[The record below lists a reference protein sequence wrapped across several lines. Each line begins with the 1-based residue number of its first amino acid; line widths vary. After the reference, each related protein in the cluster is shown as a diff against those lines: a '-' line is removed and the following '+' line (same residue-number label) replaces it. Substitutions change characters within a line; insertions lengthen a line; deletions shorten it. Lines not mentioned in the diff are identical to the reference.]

1 MTTASQP
8 PRAKSDV
15 VSPGHVRTKIHPP
28 HDGVEALRVSE
39 ERFRQLAMNAPAAIY
54 IKDAEGR
61 YTFANIAA
69 CEALGLPAGV
79 AGQSDHD
86 LLPAEIAEQLRQHD
100 LEVISTGR
108 SIEMVELLERD
119 GTTREFLSVKFP
131 LCGAGGET
139 IGVCG
144 VSTDIT
150 ERRRAEAA
158 LRESEERF
166 ARFMQHLPGLA
177 WIKDAEGRYVFANGA
192 AVEAFQTTPDRLYG
206 SFDTDLF
213 PPEVAQAF
221 IENDRAALASG
232 NGVQTLESLRQS
244 DGELHHSL
252 VSKFPIPGTDG
263 SPAWVGGMAIDVTAR
278 RQAEE
283 ALLASE
289 QRFRALASHAPVGIF
304 QTNELGETVFVNEC
318 WCAMTGLSQEQA
330 RGDGWIRAIHPNDR
344 DRVVPNW
351 IEAVEAGRPSE
362 AEFRFLRPD
371 GVVTWLQGNAVPIRN
386 DAGALVGYMGTVV
399 DVTARKEAEFALK
412 EADRRKDEFL
422 AVLAHELRN
431 PLAPIRT
438 GLELMRLAADDRA
451 LVEDIRSTME
461 RQTQQMVRLI
471 DDLLDVSRITR
482 GTFELRT
489 TRVELA
495 RIVES
500 ALETARPF
508 IHECGHR
515 YSVDVPAEAIVL
527 EADPTRLAQVIAN
540 LLNNAAKYT
549 PRGGQISLEVAR
561 DGDEVVVRVT
571 DSGIGIPA
579 EMLDRIFDM
588 FTQVDRS
595 LERSHGGLGIGL
607 TLVRRLVEMHG
618 GSVAVASAGEGRG
631 SEFSIR
637 LPVSPAAGE
646 REMSG
651 VDDVVGARGRRRVL
665 VADDNEQAARVLGM
679 LLTMMGNDVRIAN
692 DGLEAVELADKFR
705 PDIAFLDIGMP
716 KLNGYEAARRIR
728 KQPWGNGVVLA
739 ALTGWGQED
748 DRRRTGDAGFDHHF
762 VKPIEPAALQ
772 RLLAERT
779 PDGN

>member
-1 MTTASQP
+1 MSTASQP
-8 PRAKSDV
+8 PRAKSDI
-15 VSPGHVRTKIHPP
+15 VSPGHVRTKVHPP
-28 HDGVEALRVSE
+28 HDSVEALRVSE
-39 ERFRQLAMNAPAAIY
+39 ERFRMLAMNAPAAIY

-69 CEALGLPAGV
+69 CEALGLPTGV

-100 LEVISTGR
+100 LEVISSGR

-131 LCGAGGET
+131 LRGAGGET

-177 WIKDAEGRYVFANGA
+177 WIKDAAGKYVFANGA
-192 AVEAFQTTPDRLYG
+192 AVEAFQATRERLYG
-206 SFDTDLF
+206 SSDIDLF

-221 IENDRAALASG
+221 IENDVAALVSG
-232 NGVQTLESLRQS
+232 SGIQTLESLRHA
-244 DGELHHSL
+244 DGEVHHSL

-283 ALLASE
+283 ALQASE

-330 RGDGWIRAIHPNDR
+330 RGDGWIRAIHPD
-344 DRVVPNW
+344 DCQRVVPDW

-386 DAGALVGYMGTVV
+386 DDGTLVGYMGTVV

-451 LVEDIRSTME
+451 LVEDVRSTME

-495 RIVES
+495 RIVEG

-549 PRGGQISLEVAR
+549 PRGGQITLTVAR
-561 DGDEVVVRVT
+561 DGADAVVRVT

-618 GSVAVASAGEGRG
+618 GTVAVASAGEGQG
-631 SEFSIR
+631 TEFSIR
-637 LPVSPAAGE
+637 LPVSPTAGE
-646 REMSG
+646 REISD
-651 VDDVVGARGRRRVL
+651 VDHVVGVRSRRRVL

-679 LLTMMGNDVRIAN
+679 LLTMMGNDVRVAHN
-692 DGLEAVELADKFR
+692 GLEAVELADEFR
-705 PDIAFLDIGMP
+705 PDIALLDIGMP

-728 KQPWGNGVVLA
+728 ERPWGQAIVLA

-748 DRRRTGDAGFDHHF
+748 DRRRTGEVGFDHHF
-762 VKPIEPAALQ
+762 VKPIEPATLQ